1 VDHWI
6 GFRRLVIRRLRPAFV
21 LLGCACG
28 GGSLTLPAPPPPP
41 PPIAST
47 PEGQAVLALAGSPP
61 KLPPSVAV
69 VDDTIEHPIRGTTV
83 AEIGKSLG
91 LDRGNSDSDYVGAT
105 SPKVQWQ
112 FTQERVGDTC
122 AIVDVHVSLTIETR
136 LPEWVR
142 AGPVSPTLV
151 EQWHEFLRATERH
164 ENGHRNIALHTA
176 VSIAQSL
183 AGEHGLVCGELG
195 ELANA
200 SARAQWD
207 LGNRHQLTYDAAT
220 RHGETQGSRW
230 PPFLASPP

>member
-1 VDHWI
+1 MDHWLDI
-6 GFRRLVIRRLRPAFV
+6 GLQRMRRLRPA
-21 LLGCACG
+21 LALIGSACG

-47 PEGQAVLALAGSPP
+47 PAGQAVLALAGSKPDVP
-61 KLPPSVAV
+61 QNIIV
-69 VDDTIEHPIRGTTV
+69 VDDTVEHPIRGATV
-83 AEIGKSLG
+83 AELAKSLG
-91 LDRGNSDSDYVGAT
+91 IDRTNSDSDYVGAT

-112 FTQERVGDTC
+112 FTQKRFGDTC
-122 AIVDVHVSLTIETR
+122 AIVDVRVTLTIETH

-142 AGPVSPTLV
+142 SGPVSPTLM
-151 EQWHEFLRATERH
+151 EQWREFLKATEQH

-176 VSIAQSL
+176 VAIAQSL

-200 SARAQWD
+200 SARAQWE

-230 PPFLASPP
+230 PPFLGGPP